1 MAVPATVRRAWSPGI
16 GLALILA
23 APLLQDR
30 LAEFKTQFDHERDPV
45 RRAKALTKLGAEQFH
60 NVREQVDAENFAD
73 ALRIL
78 GDYRDELVATQKA
91 LASSGVDAEKRPKGF
106 KELQISL
113 RENLRVLNDVLV
125 SMSADEREPFDA
137 VQQQLE
143 KVNKELIKELFPRQ
157 PGASKEPKPKP

>member
-1 MAVPATVRRAWSPGI
+1 MRRNWSPGI
-16 GLALILA
+16 ALALILA
-23 APLLQDR
+23 APLFQNR

-45 RRAKALTKLGAEQFH
+45 RRAKALTKLGAEQLQ
-60 NVREQVDAENFAD
+60 NLREQVDEGNLAD

-113 RENLRVLNDVLV
+113 RENLRLLNDILV
-125 SMSADEREPFDA
+125 SMALDDRRPFDDIRE
-137 VQQQLE
+137 QLE
-143 KVNKELIKELFPRQ
+143 TVNKEFIKELFPRQ
-157 PGASKEPKPKP
+157 PGAAKEPKPKP